1 MQENEPKK
9 RVILSITG
17 RTCVRLGIT
26 AFVLMLAITW
36 WKPLVHLIQ
45 DFLGAAI
52 SLILGF
58 VLAYVVNILMSLYER
73 HYFRKHADKGWVKK
87 SRRPVCLIAAIATVI
102 GAVILLL
109 SIVIP
114 QLVNAISLILEKDP
128 GLLKDLSEN
137 EALMNLLPESIREAL
152 QNTDYKSLVQGV
164 LDFLTNGES
173 TAISVSNVADLLR
186 SLTSGF
192 MTAFMAFIFSIYI
205 LLGKERLGSQFKRLC
220 HNYLSRNWSERV
232 TPFFSVANSCF
243 HNFIVGQVTE
253 AIIIGVLCALGMW
266 VLRLPYAAMIGA
278 VVGVTALI
286 PILGCYLG
294 AIIGALMCL
303 SVSPLKAVAFLVF
316 IFCLQQFEDNLIY
329 PRVVGT
335 SLGLPGI
342 WVLAAVTVG
351 GGIGGLAGM
360 ILSVPVAAT
369 IYQLIRLDLQ
379 RRESQEKQA
388 LTAADMV
395 GKLKQEQET

>member
-114 QLVNAISLILEKDP
+114 QLVNAISLILEKVP

-152 QNTDYKSLVQGV
+152 QNTDYKSLVQGI

-243 HNFIVGQVTE
+243 HHFIVGQVTE